1 MAVRKG
7 KNVKVAVIGCGAR
20 GTYVVENLLRDSKRN
35 VKVVAAYDPDKAQ
48 CERAMSKEHW
58 DQPEMKICGSY
69 KEAVAAPGV
78 EWVMVFSP
86 NAYHKEGILEGFKQ
100 GKHVFTEK
108 PLATSIEDCKK
119 IFDAHR
125 KSGKK
130 FATGFVLRYSPL
142 YRKVKELISSGKFGY
157 LMSIDANENI
167 DPTHGAYI
175 MRNWRRHVSEAGPH
189 ILEKCCHDLDLL
201 NWFAGSLA
209 NRVAAFG
216 GRDLFIAE
224 NRKMDKKY
232 PQFVNTWWDP
242 HAIESAF
249 SGDTD
254 LMDNSVAIIEY
265 RNKVRVQFQATM
277 SNAIPERRMRF
288 TCQKGNIM
296 VEAYSSTVT
305 WRTIDG
311 DQQTIQFNRDF
322 HGGGDSFIMKEL
334 YEGPMCQEDAL
345 PGCSGNEGLESSVLA
360 LAIDQAARTG
370 AVVDME
376 PVWKKLGR

>member
-1 MAVRKG
+1 MAARKA
-7 KNVKVAVIGCGAR
+7 KIVKVAVIGCGAR
-20 GTYVVENLLRDSKRN
+20 GTYVVNNLLRDSKRN
-35 VKVVAAYDPDKAQ
+35 VQVVAAFDPDKAQ
-48 CERAMSKEHW
+48 CERAMSKEWW
-58 DQPEMKICGSY
+58 DQPKMKICKSY
-69 KEAVAAPGV
+69 KEAIAAPGV

-86 NAYHKEGILEGFKQ
+86 NAYHKDGILEGFKQ

-142 YRKVKELISSGKFGY
+142 YRKVKELLSSGKFGY
-157 LMSIDANENI
+157 LMSVDANENI
-167 DPTHGAYI
+167 DPSHGAYI
-175 MRNWRRHVSEAGPH
+175 MRNWRRHTSEAGPH
-189 ILEKCCHDLDLL
+189 ILEKCCHDIDLL
-201 NWFAGSLA
+201 NWFVGSLA
-209 NRVAAFG
+209 SRVASFG
-216 GRDLFIAE
+216 GRDFFIPE
-224 NRKMDKKY
+224 NRNFDKKY
-232 PQFVNTWWDP
+232 PQFQNTWWDA
-242 HAIESAF
+242 HAIDTAF

-296 VEAYSSTVT
+296 IESYSSTVT
-305 WRTIDG
+305 WQTIGG
-311 DQQTIQFNRDF
+311 DQESIQYNRDF

-334 YEGPMCQEDAL
+334 YEGPMTQEDAF
-345 PGCSGNEGLESSVLA
+345 PTCSGNEGLESSVLA
-360 LAIDQAARTG
+360 LAIDKAARSG
-370 AVVDME
+370 EIVDME
-376 PVWKKLGR
+376 PIWKKLGR

>member
-1 MAVRKG
+1 MASK
-7 KNVKVAVIGCGAR
+7 KQKIVKVAVIGCGAR

-35 VKVVAAYDPDKAQ
+35 VKVVSAYDPDKAQ

-58 DQPEMKICGSY
+58 DQPEMKICKSY
-69 KEAVAAPGV
+69 KEAISAPGV

-86 NAYHKEGILEGFKQ
+86 NAYHKDGILEGFKQ

-142 YRKVKELISSGKFGY
+142 YRKVKELIDSGKFGY
-157 LMSIDANENI
+157 LMSVDANENI

-201 NWFAGSLA
+201 NWFVGSLA
-209 NRVAAFG
+209 NRVASFG
-216 GRDLFIAE
+216 GRELFTPE
-224 NRKMDKKY
+224 NKAMDKKY

-242 HAIESAF
+242 HAIDSAF

-254 LMDNSVAIIEY
+254 LMDNSIAIIEY

-305 WRTIDG
+305 WKTIGG
-311 DQQTIQFNRDF
+311 DQESIQFFRDF
-322 HGGGDSFIMKEL
+322 HGGGDSYIMKEL
-334 YEGPMCQEDAL
+334 YEGPMCQEDVL

-376 PVWKKLGR
+376 PIWKKLGR